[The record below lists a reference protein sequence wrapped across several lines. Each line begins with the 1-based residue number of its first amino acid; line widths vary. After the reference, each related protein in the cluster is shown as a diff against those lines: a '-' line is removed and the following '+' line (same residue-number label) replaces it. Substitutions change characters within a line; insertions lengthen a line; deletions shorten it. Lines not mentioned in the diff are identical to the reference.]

1 MPRGRS
7 LVFPEPE
14 RVLIEERD
22 VDPPD
27 ADEVLVETERTLV
40 STGTELTILSGEFPP
55 GSNWADYE
63 YPFRPGYNNIGR
75 VLETGS
81 VVSEISVGDRVAT
94 YGPHQE
100 YVTAGADQCRPIPD
114 DVSDDEAAFF
124 TIAEIVMN
132 GIRRGRLDWGE
143 TTAIYGLGLLGQLT
157 VRLSA
162 VAGARP
168 VVGIDL
174 ADSRVEYLPDRP
186 GVHGVDATESDP
198 ETVVREV
205 SGDDSL
211 ADVVFEL
218 TGNPDAIPG
227 EFDVL
232 RDQGRFVVLSS
243 PRGPTTFDFH
253 QRCNAPS
260 YEIIGAHNKS
270 HPDRA
275 TRQQPWTQHNHC
287 DLFFQYLAEGSLTVD
302 SLVSDRVDYSDAP
315 DLYETLLEDRT
326 TAMGVLL
333 EW

>member
-7 LVFPEPE
+7 VVFPEPE
-14 RVLIEERD
+14 RVQIEERD

-27 ADEVLVETERTLV
+27 ATEVLVETKRTLV

-55 GSNWADYE
+55 GSNWDDYE
-63 YPFRPGYNNIGR
+63 YPFRPGYNNVGR
-75 VLETGS
+75 VIETGAE
-81 VVSEISVGDRVAT
+81 VSGLDVGDRVAT

-100 YVTAGADQCRPIPD
+100 YVTADADHCRPIPG

-143 TTAIYGLGLLGQLT
+143 SATVYGLGLLGQLT
-157 VRLSA
+157 VRLSS

-174 ADSRVEYLPDRP
+174 ANARLEHLPDTL
-186 GVHGVDATESDP
+186 GVHGVNATEEDP
-198 ETVVREV
+198 ESAVKELSTD
-205 SGDDSL
+205 GAL

-218 TGNPDAIPG
+218 TGNPDAITG

-253 QRCNAPS
+253 QQCNAPS
-260 YEIIGAHNKS
+260 YEIIGAHNRS

-275 TRQQPWTQHNHC
+275 TPRQPWTQHRHC
-287 DLFFQYLAEGSLTVD
+287 ALFFQYLAEGSLAVD
-302 SLVSDRVDYSDAP
+302 SLVSHRIDCRDAP
-315 DLYETLLEDRT
+315 ELYEVLLKDRT
-326 TAMGVLL
+326 DAMGVLL